1 MHEQGLGDELFFLRF
16 CRELNRRGAKIYYRP
31 ASAIHTLCERI
42 DGHDTDSGNPP
53 EEEYSIADLPY
64 LLNCSDF
71 LPSVSI
77 SPLEDR
83 LSAMTSHLEKAG
95 PAPYIGVT
103 YRAGIAEPGSL
114 YKEAPIDGI
123 ASALAGRGGTF
134 INVQRNPI
142 QMELEFLTGRL
153 GDQLKDFTVYSDD
166 LEDMLALVTLL
177 DDYVGVSNTNMH
189 LRAAAAKP
197 ARVLVTHPGEYRW
210 MAAGA
215 QSPWFP
221 DFKLYR
227 QNIDGNWQHA
237 FDVLAADLKAAYG

>member
-1 MHEQGLGDELFFLRF
+1 
-16 CRELNRRGAKIYYRP
+16 
-31 ASAIHTLCERI
+31 
-42 DGHDTDSGNPP
+42 
-53 EEEYSIADLPY
+53 
-64 LLNCSDF
+64 
-71 LPSVSI
+71 
-77 SPLEDR
+77 
-83 LSAMTSHLEKAG
+83 
-95 PAPYIGVT
+95 
-103 YRAGIAEPGSL
+103 
-114 YKEAPIDGI
+114 
-123 ASALAGRGGTF
+123 
-134 INVQRNPI
+134 
-142 QMELEFLTGRL
+142 MELEFLTGRL